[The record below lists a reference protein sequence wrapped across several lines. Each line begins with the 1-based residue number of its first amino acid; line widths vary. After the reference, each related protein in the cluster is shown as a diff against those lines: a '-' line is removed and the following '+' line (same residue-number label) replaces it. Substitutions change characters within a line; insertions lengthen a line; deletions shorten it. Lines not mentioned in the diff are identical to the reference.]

1 MKIVL
6 CGYAKKYA
14 MHFIYTRSF
23 FGRCPSGIRSW
34 QLGRKSL
41 NKCLM
46 ECTICPATP
55 VPQLNVNH
63 LPGKRPKSWMLLH
76 LFFAALQL
84 PPHPPGDSFVQ
95 LN

>member
-76 LFFAALQL
+76 LFFEALQL